1 LASFEAPFLRAQDYV
16 ARYFANRIEQPDT
29 ATISIAGE
37 RYVLLR
43 AASLSVEFVE
53 LVTKLYQDR
62 GAEQARGVANDL
74 LFDLAH
80 ALGKADARSFQQ
92 KMQVSDPIDNLSAG
106 PIHFAFSG
114 WAFVDI
120 SAASRP
126 SPDESYFLLYDHPF
140 SFESHS
146 WLAKGRK
153 SDIPVCIMNAG
164 YSSGWCEES
173 FGLPLV
179 AAEVECLAAGG
190 EHCRFIMAPPS
201 RIEAHLLEHAR
212 RNGTS
217 AAAAKGGRAG
227 IVPEFFQRKRL
238 EEELRQA
245 NEQLEERV
253 RLRTRELERAGEQLQ
268 LLGSAVENAV
278 EGVVILARVDG
289 DDPLRVTFVN

>member
-1 LASFEAPFLRAQDYV
+1 MKTRIAKQRTAVSAPPGGQDPPARERLLARIAELETELAQLKAALGAEPSAAPALSTVKVPPPFEAPFLRAQAYV
-16 ARYFANRIEQPDT
+16 ARYFANRIENPDT

-53 LVTKLYQDR
+53 LVMKLYADR
-62 GAEQARGVANDL
+62 GSEQARSVANNL

-92 KMQVSDPIDNLSAG
+92 KMQVSDPIDNLYAG

-120 SAASRP
+120 SAESRP
-126 SPDESYFLLYDHPF
+126 SPDDNYFLLYDHPY

-146 WLAKGRK
+146 WLAKGRR
-153 SDIPVCIMNAG
+153 SDVPVCIMNAG

-179 AAEVECLAAGG
+179 AAEIECLAAGG
-190 EHCRFIMAPPS
+190 RHCRFIMAPPS
-201 RIEAHLLEHAR
+201 RI
-212 RNGTS
+212 
-217 AAAAKGGRAG
+217 
-227 IVPEFFQRKRL
+227 
-238 EEELRQA
+238 
-245 NEQLEERV
+245 
-253 RLRTRELERAGEQLQ
+253 
-268 LLGSAVENAV
+268 
-278 EGVVILARVDG
+278 
-289 DDPLRVTFVN
+289 

>member
-1 LASFEAPFLRAQDYV
+1 MARLKAAARQSAAAERLTAVKVPEQFQAPFLRAQQYV
-16 ARYFANRIEQPDT
+16 EKYFANRVEQPDT

-53 LVTKLYQDR
+53 LVMKLYQDK
-62 GAEQARGVANDL
+62 GQEEARGVANNL

-92 KMQVSDPIDNLSAG
+92 KMGVSDPIDNLSAG

-120 SAASRP
+120 SARSAP
-126 SPDESYFLLYDHPF
+126 SPDENYFLLYDHPY

-146 WLAKGRK
+146 WLAKGKR

-173 FGLPLV
+173 FGLP
-179 AAEVECLAAGG
+179 
-190 EHCRFIMAPPS
+190 S
-201 RIEAHLLEHAR
+201 
-212 RNGTS
+212 
-217 AAAAKGGRAG
+217 GGRGSRMPGRGRRALPFHHG
-227 IVPEFFQRKRL
+227 PALTHRGAL
-238 EEELRQA
+238 GALR
-245 NEQLEERV
+245 RG
-253 RLRTRELERAGEQLQ
+253 TRGGGGHSGPWPPCRRAGVLP
-268 LLGSAVENAV
+268 A
-278 EGVVILARVDG
+278 
-289 DDPLRVTFVN
+289 